1 MRGRAFFG
9 SSKLML
15 PGAVIGAVYGPG
27 FSYDLSAWRLVI
39 DEEGNL
45 FQEIDVSQW
54 TAENVHIREHRR
66 EHVVIGPE
74 AVLQLLLEAQRLEF
88 SSCKDSYDHS
98 ITDQESRLISIRFGE
113 IDKTVRM
120 YAAGWLAMA
129 GNKDIVNLLELWEAI
144 HRYAPFP
151 GR

>member
-27 FSYDLSAWRLVI
+27 FSEDLSSWRLVI
-39 DEEGNL
+39 DDEGNL
-45 FQEIDVSQW
+45 FQEIDVWQW
-54 TAENVHIREHRR
+54 TTESVHIQEHRR
-66 EHVVIGPE
+66 EHVVIGPD

-88 SSCKDSYDHS
+88 TSYDDSYDPS
-98 ITDQESRLISIRFGE
+98 ITDQPDRIISVRFGE
-113 IDKTVRM
+113 IDKTVHA
-120 YAAGWLAMA
+120 YAAFGLAA
-129 GNKDIVNLLELWEAI
+129 EGNRDMIGFLELWEAI